1 MVTIF
6 GIPSGALFGQLLI
19 GLINGSFYALLS
31 LGLAVIFGMLNIINF
46 THGAQYMLGALT
58 AFLLLNFTGL
68 GYWPAL
74 VIAPI
79 VVGITGMLVE
89 RFFLQWIYKLDHLY
103 GLLLTFGLAL
113 IVEDLVRIGWGDAP
127 YPVAAPPS
135 LAGIVMLGDVPFS
148 KYRLF
153 VIAVTAVLMFLT
165 WLCLEKTL
173 LGRTILAGT
182 FDREMVRILGIRINL
197 LFTLVFG
204 LGAALAGLAGA
215 LAAPIRGVFPTMG
228 TSIIMPSFVVVIIG
242 GMGSFG
248 GALIGGI
255 SVGVIIG
262 LTVELFAPAS
272 DVIVFVLLA
281 AVLLVRPRGL
291 FGIEGLLSR

>member
-1 MVTIF
+1 MLTTVLNQVVNGVALGMLLALMAVGLTITL
-6 GIPSGALFGQLLI
+6 GLMRVINMAHGAL
-19 GLINGSFYALLS
+19 Y
-31 LGLAVIFGMLNIINF
+31 
-46 THGAQYMLGALT
+46 TLGAYAVAT
-58 AFLLLNFTGL
+58 SWAHWGFAAGL
-68 GYWPAL
+68 VAATVAVG
-74 VIAPI
+74 
-79 VVGITGMLVE
+79 VVGFLVE
-89 RFFLQWIYKLDHLY
+89 AALIRPLY
-103 GLLLTFGLAL
+103 LRDPLHTMLLTFGLAL
-113 IVEDLVRIGWGDAP
+113 IVEDLVRLAWGDAP
-127 YPVAAPPS
+127 LALSAPDS
-135 LAGIVMLGDVPFS
+135 LSGIVMLGDVPFS

-153 VIAVTAVLMFLT
+153 VIAVTAVLMLAT
-165 WLCLEKTL
+165 WLFLEKTL

-182 FDREMVRILGIRINL
+182 FDREMVRVLGIRINL

-228 TSIIMPSFVVVIIG
+228 ASIIMPSFVVVIIG

-248 GALIGGI
+248 GALVGGI

>member
-1 MVTIF
+1 MIFTILNQVVNGVALGMLF
-6 GIPSGALFGQLLI
+6 ALMAVGLTIVLGLMRVINMAHGAL
-19 GLINGSFYALLS
+19 Y
-31 LGLAVIFGMLNIINF
+31 
-46 THGAQYMLGALT
+46 TLGAYAVVT
-58 AFLLLNFTGL
+58 TYARWGFV
-68 GYWPAL
+68 PAL
-74 VIAPI
+74 VAAPLAVGLVGF
-79 VVGITGMLVE
+79 VVEAALI
-89 RFFLQWIYKLDHLY
+89 RPLY
-103 GLLLTFGLAL
+103 SRDPLHTMLLTFGLAL

-127 YPVAAPPS
+127 YPMAPPS
-135 LAGIVMLGDVPFS
+135 ALSGILLLGDIPFS

-153 VIAVTAVLMFLT
+153 VIAVAAVLMLLT
-165 WLCLEKTL
+165 WLFLERTQ

-215 LAAPIRGVFPTMG
+215 LASPIRGVFPTMG

-248 GALIGGI
+248 GALAGGL
-255 SVGVIIG
+255 SVGVIIS
-262 LTVELFAPAS
+262 LAVEFFPAAS

-291 FGIEGLLSR
+291 FGVEGLLSR

>member
-1 MVTIF
+1 MLFTLLNQVVNGIALGMLFALMAVGLTITL
-6 GIPSGALFGQLLI
+6 GLMRVINMAHGALYTLGAYAVVTTWSTFG
-19 GLINGSFYALLS
+19 FAAALLAATLA
-31 LGLAVIFGMLNIINF
+31 LGVIG
-46 THGAQYMLGALT
+46 
-58 AFLLLNFTGL
+58 FLLEA
-68 GYWPAL
+68 AL
-74 VIAPI
+74 IRP
-79 VVGITGMLVE
+79 
-89 RFFLQWIYKLDHLY
+89 LY
-103 GLLLTFGLAL
+103 ARDPLHTMLLTFGLAL

-153 VIAVTAVLMFLT
+153 VIAVTAVLMLLT

-248 GALIGGI
+248 GALISGI

-262 LTVELFAPAS
+262 LTVEIFAPAS

>member
-1 MVTIF
+1 VLFTLVNQVVN
-6 GIPSGALFGQLLI
+6 GIALGLLFALMAVGLSITLGLMRVINMAHGALYTLGAYAVVTTWSHLGFAA
-19 GLINGSFYALLS
+19 ALLAATV
-31 LGLAVIFGMLNIINF
+31 AVGVIG
-46 THGAQYMLGALT
+46 
-58 AFLLLNFTGL
+58 FLLEASLIR
-68 GYWPAL
+68 P
-74 VIAPI
+74 
-79 VVGITGMLVE
+79 
-89 RFFLQWIYKLDHLY
+89 LY
-103 GLLLTFGLAL
+103 ARDPLHTMLLTFGLAL

-127 YPVAAPPS
+127 YPLSAPPS
-135 LAGIVMLGDVPFS
+135 LSGIVMLGDVPFS
-148 KYRLF
+148 RYRLF
-153 VIAVTAVLMFLT
+153 VIAVTAVLMLLT
-165 WLCLEKTL
+165 WLFLEKTL

-228 TSIIMPSFVVVIIG
+228 TSIVMPSFVVVIIG

-248 GALIGGI
+248 GALVGGI